1 MSKFF
6 LHKFSKAAIYVK
18 RNIFVNYANGYNDSF
33 SAIFEC
39 TEILEISLLCVILYI
54 MEYEF
59 KVRLSE
65 IEKTLDK
72 VLPEA
77 INDDW
82 KNASFGNFKIS
93 PQERDFL
100 NIVRPAAD
108 LMRRGGKR
116 WRPLLAVLSC
126 ELAGGEMRNV
136 YPLTP
141 LVELCHTASLIHDDI
156 EDGSET
162 RRGGQAIHIK
172 YGIDTAINSG
182 SWLYFHAMQVIDT
195 YDTSAETKNLLHKL
209 YLLNLRRLH
218 LGQSMDISWHSVPDY
233 IPTKEEYL
241 AMIELKTGSLSKL
254 AGELGFAAAGKG
266 ENEINGYGCLMMEAG
281 IAFQILDDVKNIT
294 AGIAGKK
301 RGDDIVEGKKSLPV
315 IFCTEKDPSSRKK
328 LSELFARAAK
338 EGIESSAVEESIS
351 VILNSGAAELS
362 KQYAKD
368 IVEASIIKL
377 QKKYGRNKAADLI
390 AELFLSICGV

>member
-1 MSKFF
+1 M
-6 LHKFSKAAIYVK
+6 
-18 RNIFVNYANGYNDSF
+18 
-33 SAIFEC
+33 
-39 TEILEISLLCVILYI
+39 
-54 MEYEF
+54 
-59 KVRLSE
+59 
-65 IEKTLDK
+65 
-72 VLPEA
+72 
-77 INDDW
+77 
-82 KNASFGNFKIS
+82 
-93 PQERDFL
+93 
-100 NIVRPAAD
+100 
-108 LMRRGGKR
+108 
-116 WRPLLAVLSC
+116 
-126 ELAGGEMRNV
+126 
-136 YPLTP
+136 
-141 LVELCHTASLIHDDI
+141 
-156 EDGSET
+156 
-162 RRGGQAIHIK
+162 
-172 YGIDTAINSG
+172 
-182 SWLYFHAMQVIDT
+182 
-195 YDTSAETKNLLHKL
+195 
-209 YLLNLRRLH
+209 
-218 LGQSMDISWHSVPDY
+218 GQSMDISWHSVPDY

-266 ENEINGYGCLMMEAG
+266 ENEISGYGCLMMEAG